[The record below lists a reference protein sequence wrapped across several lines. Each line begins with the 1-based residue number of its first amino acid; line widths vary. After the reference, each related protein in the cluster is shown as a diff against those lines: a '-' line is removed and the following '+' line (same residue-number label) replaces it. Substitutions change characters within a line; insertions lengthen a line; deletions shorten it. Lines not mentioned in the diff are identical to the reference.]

1 MYLDQ
6 LGITKKYQNNLGRRS
21 GMSTTREATDLLIQ
35 ANTISWTNVYAI
47 SAAIITGVFIL
58 SAVGFA
64 GPEILHNAAHDI
76 RHGLAFPCH

>member
-1 MYLDQ
+1 M
-6 LGITKKYQNNLGRRS
+6 ITNKQATS
-21 GMSTTREATDLLIQ
+21 MVAQIHTTTIPWAT
-35 ANTISWTNVYAI
+35 VYAI
-47 SAAIITGVFIL
+47 SAAVIAGMFIV